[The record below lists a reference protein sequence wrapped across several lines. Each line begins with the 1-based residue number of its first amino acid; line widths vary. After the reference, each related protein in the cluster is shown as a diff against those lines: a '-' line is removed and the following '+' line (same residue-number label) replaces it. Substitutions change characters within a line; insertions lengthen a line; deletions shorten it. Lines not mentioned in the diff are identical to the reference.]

1 MRLVRDGS
9 QSPPAAAVIRRPTEP
24 AAIVVESELELL
36 FRETYLRLY
45 AKLRR
50 YAEGFLSRDD
60 AADAVCDTFAEV
72 WFRWADLTPEQRNDR
87 YFFRALR
94 NFIYD
99 AKRRQRERIALEDVA
114 AELERRDAQAYADA
128 PSSHERIGD
137 VVDAV
142 LAAMPPRRREA
153 LLLAKEQ
160 GYSYQEVADIL
171 GVSIGTVNTHLR
183 LANADLRDAF
193 KRAGFRTKELKAA
206 GLQLLLPA
214 SSRDTD
220 HV

>member
-1 MRLVRDGS
+1 MRLVRDRS
-9 QSPPAAAVIRRPTEP
+9 QSPPAAAVVRRPTEP

-45 AKLRR
+45 ATLRR
-50 YAEGFLSRDD
+50 YAERFLSRDD

-72 WFRWADLTPEQRNDR
+72 WFRWAALTPEQRNDR

-99 AKRRQRERIALEDVA
+99 ARRRQRERLSLEDA
-114 AELERRDAQAYADA
+114 QAELERRAAHLYDDA
-128 PSSHERIGD
+128 PSPHARVGD
-137 VVDAV
+137 LIDVA

-183 LANADLRDAF
+183 LALADLRDAF

-220 HV
+220 NV